1 MENKNARP
9 NWDALTGLIS
19 VAFGLIYG
27 YMSYSLPRAVFG
39 NPFDPI
45 YFPLGISIV
54 AIFIGILLLV
64 KSDFKLSIQAY
75 RNLINE
81 DDVKKNDRR
90 RIFYTCLAC
99 VGYALLFE
107 HLGYVI
113 STSIFM
119 FWVLTITSG
128 IKEWKTS
135 IIVALCFAVGV
146 YFIFNTLLSISLP
159 QLPFTE

>member
-9 NWDALTGLIS
+9 NWDAFTGLFT

-39 NPFDPI
+39 NPLDPL
-45 YFPLGISIV
+45 YFPLGVSIV

-90 RIFYTCLAC
+90 RIFYTCVVC
-99 VGYALLFE
+99 IGYAVLFE

-113 STSIFM
+113 STLMFM
-119 FWVLTITSG
+119 FCVLTITSG
-128 IKEWKTS
+128 IKEWKKS
-135 IIVALCFAVGV
+135 VLIAFLFAVGV

-159 QLPFTE
+159 QLPFME